1 MYAKNLLESS
11 IFSFFFMTALFI
23 SKLYFET
30 LSSFVTSL
38 ENFLIKRNKQSAFA
52 FSWILFLGW
61 IAMIAIKLLR
71 TKWIEIKKERWIKWM
86 SSENKL
92 VLKIPQNNFFIVT
105 ISLYFHLLQIPM
117 LWYGRIC
124 RSNYKK
130 HLPFYWE
137 SFFNIY
143 G

>member
-1 MYAKNLLESS
+1 MNLTCNMYAKNLLESS

-61 IAMIAIKLLR
+61 IEMIAIKLLR
-71 TKWIEIKKERWIKWM
+71 TKWIDKKGKMDKMDEFWKQTCSQD
-86 SSENKL
+86 SSE
-92 VLKIPQNNFFIVT
+92 QFFHRDHQ
-105 ISLYFHLLQIPM
+105 SLFSLTTN
-117 LWYGRIC
+117 
-124 RSNYKK
+124 SNA
-130 HLPFYWE
+130 LIW
-137 SFFNIY
+137 SNM
-143 G
+143 